1 MTNQNALSS
10 RWAEVVGLAWADD
23 DFRQRLLNDPEREMA
38 AMGIELEGVG
48 AIRVVEETQGET
60 VLVVPRKP
68 AHIQAKGDTKPEKPE
83 KPPKPGQSCGSC
95 GAPGSCGSCEK
106 PDDDDDDDCKKGPK
120 KPPKKPGK

>member
-1 MTNQNALSS
+1 MTNPNALSS
-10 RWAEVVGLAWADD
+10 RWAEVVGLAWADE

-68 AHIQAKGDTKPEKPE
+68 AHIQAKGEPKPEKPGKP
-83 KPPKPGQSCGSC
+83 KPPSQSCGSC
-95 GAPGSCGSCEK
+95 GHGSCGSCDPDNK
-106 PDDDDDDDCKKGPK
+106 PGDDDDCKKPK
-120 KPPKKPGK
+120 KPLKKPGK

>member
-1 MTNQNALSS
+1 MTNPNALSS

-68 AHIQAKGDTKPEKPE
+68 AHIQAKGEPKPEKPGKP
-83 KPPKPGQSCGSC
+83 KPPSQSCGSC
-95 GAPGSCGSCEK
+95 GHGSCGSCDPDNK
-106 PDDDDDDDCKKGPK
+106 PGDDDDCKKPK